1 MGSSQ
6 SAARRMT
13 NTLRLAN
20 SQPTVSTNSNFLN
33 SRENSAN
40 NWEIYQRES
49 VRVFS
54 CVCLY
59 VYACVPVCVH
69 YFLYVIILSQQ
80 ISPDLDETPDWI
92 NETVTGS
99 FTLASLVTVT
109 SNMMQEIEQEKDK
122 LSSLGQSI
130 IKVLSF

>member
-1 MGSSQ
+1 M
-6 SAARRMT
+6 
-13 NTLRLAN
+13 
-20 SQPTVSTNSNFLN
+20 
-33 SRENSAN
+33 
-40 NWEIYQRES
+40 
-49 VRVFS
+49 
-54 CVCLY
+54 CVY
-59 VYACVPVCVH
+59 MFVYACVPVCVH

-80 ISPDLDETPDWI
+80 ISPDLDETQHWI

-130 IKVLSF
+130 VKVLSF